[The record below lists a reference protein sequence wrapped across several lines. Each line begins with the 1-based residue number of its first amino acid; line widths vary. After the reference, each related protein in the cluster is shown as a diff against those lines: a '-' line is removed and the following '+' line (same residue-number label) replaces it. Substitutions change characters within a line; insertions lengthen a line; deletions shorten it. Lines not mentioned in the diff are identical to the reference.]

1 MSLELREIRMK
12 TSINLQRRKLL
23 KYTAIGI
30 AGAITYPSWVKAGE
44 FARTNAASAD
54 FMPDVEID
62 LTMNPAEV
70 AILSGKKTRIW
81 KITGK
86 VVKGPSDAL
95 DNNEGTYL
103 APSLHFK
110 KGQKVRMILN
120 NNLPAQSILHWHGLH
135 VPANMDGNPMYA
147 INQGE
152 AYVYE
157 FEILNRAGTYFYHS
171 HTHSVTARQVYSGL
185 AGLLTVTDDQEQ
197 ALNLPS
203 ENLDVPLVIQ
213 DRSFDGENQL
223 VYSAHMMQR
232 MQGFLGDQILVNGRP
247 DFVLPVATRAY
258 RLRLV
263 NGSNSR
269 IYKLAWDDDTPMTVI
284 GVDGGL
290 LPAPEQHPYVML
302 APGERAEVWTDFSGR
317 ALGSELNL
325 RSLSFDATTHGG
337 MGMMGGGGH
346 RGMMGRGM
354 MGGGGHRGMMGG
366 GMMGGG
372 MMAVST
378 LPLGSDYPILKVRV
392 AKKEQGENSLP
403 KSLTPIAALQVKNAA
418 NAANPKTI
426 TLSMEHMS
434 ALLNGRAYEM
444 DDVQPYEMIPVNSL
458 QLIEFDNGFDGNM
471 HGMMNMPHP
480 MHIHGEQFQIVK
492 REMSSRFSETYSTVS
507 AGFIDSGWKDTV
519 LVMPGEKVTLLKP
532 FNDFKGRY
540 MYHCHNLE
548 HEDMGMM
555 RDFLIK

>member
-1 MSLELREIRMK
+1 MSLELREIQMN
-12 TSINLQRRKLL
+12 TPTNLQRRKLL

-44 FARTNAASAD
+44 FVRTNMPSAD
-54 FMPDVEID
+54 FLPDVEID
-62 LTMNPAEV
+62 LTMNAAEV
-70 AILSGKKTRIW
+70 AILSGNKTPIW

-86 VVKGPSDAL
+86 VVKGPSDVL

-103 APSLHFK
+103 APTLRFK

-147 INQGE
+147 INRGE

-197 ALNLPS
+197 ALNLPRGD
-203 ENLDVPLVIQ
+203 LDVPLVIQ

-232 MQGFLGDQILVNGRP
+232 MQGFLGDQVLVNGRP

-258 RLRLV
+258 RLRLI

-269 IYKLAWDDDTPMTVI
+269 IYKLAWDDGTPMTVI

-290 LPAPEQHPYVML
+290 LSAPEKHPYVML
-302 APGERAEVWTDFSGR
+302 APGERVEVWTDFSGR
-317 ALGSELNL
+317 AVGSELNL
-325 RSLSFDATTHGG
+325 RSLSFDVATHGG
-337 MGMMGGGGH
+337 MGMMGGGMMGGGGH
-346 RGMMGRGM
+346 RGMMGR
-354 MGGGGHRGMMGG
+354 

-392 AKKEQGENSLP
+392 AKKEQGDNTLP
-403 KSLTPIAALQVKNAA
+403 KTLTPITALKVKNAA
-418 NAANPKTI
+418 NAGSPKNI

-444 DDVQPYEMIPVNSL
+444 NDIQPYEVIPVNSL
-458 QLIEFDNGFDGNM
+458 QLIEFDNGFEGGGM

-492 REMSSRFSETYSTVS
+492 REMNSRFNEIYSTVS
-507 AGFIDSGWKDTV
+507 AGLIDNGWKDTV

>member
-1 MSLELREIRMK
+1 MK
-12 TSINLQRRKLL
+12 TTTDLQRRKLL

-30 AGAITYPSWVKAGE
+30 AGAATYPSWAQAGE
-44 FARTNAASAD
+44 FVRVNAPSAD
-54 FMPDVEID
+54 FLPDVEIE
-62 LTMNPAEV
+62 LTMNTADVP
-70 AILSGKKTRIW
+70 ILSGNKTHVW

-86 VVKGPSDAL
+86 VIKGAANVL

-103 APSLHFK
+103 APTLRFK

-147 INQGE
+147 INRGE
-152 AYVYE
+152 TYIYE
-157 FEILNRAGTYFYHS
+157 FEILNRAGTYFYHA
-171 HTHSVTARQVYSGL
+171 HTHGVTARQVYSGL
-185 AGLLTVTDDQEQ
+185 AGLLIVNDDQEQ

-203 ENLDVPLVIQ
+203 GDLDVPLVIQ
-213 DRSFDGENQL
+213 DRSFDGQNQL

-232 MQGFLGDQILVNGRP
+232 MQGFQGDQILVNGRP

-269 IYKLAWDDDTPMTVI
+269 IYKLAWDDGTPITVI

-290 LPAPEQHPYVML
+290 LEKPEQHAYVML
-302 APGERAEVWTDFSGR
+302 APGERVDAWMDFSGR
-317 ALGSELNL
+317 AVGTELTL
-325 RSLSFDATTHGG
+325 HSLKFDVAAHGG
-337 MGMMGGGGH
+337 MGMMGGG
-346 RGMMGRGM
+346 MMGGRGRGM
-354 MGGGGHRGMMGG
+354 MGGGMG

-372 MMAVST
+372 MMSVST
-378 LPLGSDYPILKVRV
+378 LPSGSDYPILKIRI
-392 AKKEQGENSLP
+392 AKKEQGDNTLP
-403 KSLTPIAALQVKNAA
+403 KTLTPIAALHVKNAA
-418 NAANPKTI
+418 NADNPRTI
-426 TLSMEHMS
+426 ALSMQHMS
-434 ALLNGRAYEM
+434 ALLNGRSYKM
-444 DDVQPYEMIPVNSL
+444 NDIQPDEIIPVNSL
-458 QLIEFDNGFDGNM
+458 QLIEFDNGFDGGGM

-480 MHIHGEQFQIVK
+480 MHLHGEQFQIVK
-492 REMSSRFSETYSTVS
+492 REVNAR
-507 AGFIDSGWKDTV
+507 SGDNYASVASGLIQNGWQDTV
-519 LVMPGEKVTLLKP
+519 LVMPGEKVTILKP
-532 FNDFKGRY
+532 FNDFKGLF

>member
-1 MSLELREIRMK
+1 MK
-12 TSINLQRRKLL
+12 TTINLQRRKLL
-23 KYTAIGI
+23 KYAALGI
-30 AGAITYPSWVKAGE
+30 AGAATYPVWAQTGGFDRV
-44 FARTNAASAD
+44 NASSSD
-54 FMPDVEID
+54 FLPDVEIE
-62 LTMNPAEV
+62 LTMNAANV
-70 AILSGKKTRIW
+70 AVLNGEKTHVW

-86 VVKGPSDAL
+86 VITGPSNVL

-103 APSLHFK
+103 APTLRFK
-110 KGQKVRMILN
+110 KGQKVRLILN

-147 INQGE
+147 INQGQT
-152 AYVYE
+152 YVYE

-171 HTHSVTARQVYSGL
+171 HTHGVTARQVYSGL
-185 AGLLTVTDDQEQ
+185 AGLLIVSDDQEQ

-203 ENLDVPLVIQ
+203 GELDVPLVIQ
-213 DRSFDGENQL
+213 DRSFDGQNQL

-269 IYKLAWDDDTPMTVI
+269 IYKLAWNDGTPITVI

-290 LPAPEQHPYVML
+290 LAAPEQLPYVML
-302 APGERAEVWTDFSGR
+302 APGERVDAWMDFSGR
-317 ALGSELNL
+317 ALGTELAL
-325 RSLSFDATTHGG
+325 RSLSFDTATHGG
-337 MGMMGGGGH
+337 MGMMGGGMMGG
-346 RGMMGRGM
+346 RGGMMGHG
-354 MGGGGHRGMMGG
+354 MGGGMMRG

-372 MMAVST
+372 MMSVST
-378 LPLGSDYPILKVRV
+378 LPSGSDYPILKIRV
-392 AKKEQGENSLP
+392 TKKEQGDNTLP
-403 KSLTPIAALQVKNAA
+403 KTLTPITALQVKNAA
-418 NAANPKTI
+418 NATNPRTI
-426 TLSMEHMS
+426 ALSMEHMS
-434 ALLNGRAYEM
+434 ALLNGRSYKM
-444 DDVQPYEMIPVNSL
+444 DDVQPDEIIPVNSL
-458 QLIEFDNGFDGNM
+458 QLIEFDNGFNGGM

-480 MHIHGEQFQIVK
+480 MHLHGEQFQVVK
-492 REMSSRFSETYSTVS
+492 REISSASQESYTTVAS
-507 AGFIDSGWKDTV
+507 GFINSGWKDTV
-519 LVMPGEKVTLLKP
+519 LVMPGEKITILKP
-532 FNDFKGRY
+532 FNDFKGLF

>member
-1 MSLELREIRMK
+1 MPLELRETQMN
-12 TSINLQRRKLL
+12 TPTNLQRRKLL

-44 FARTNAASAD
+44 FVRTNVPSAD
-54 FMPDVEID
+54 FIPDVEID

-70 AILSGKKTRIW
+70 AILSGNKTRIW

-86 VVKGPSDAL
+86 VVKGPSDVL

-103 APSLHFK
+103 APTLRFK

-147 INQGE
+147 INRGE
-152 AYVYE
+152 SYVYE

-197 ALNLPS
+197 ALNLPKGD
-203 ENLDVPLVIQ
+203 LDVPLVIQ

-258 RLRLV
+258 RLRLI

-269 IYKLAWDDDTPMTVI
+269 IYKLAWDDGTPMTVI

-290 LPAPEQHPYVML
+290 LSAPENHPYVML
-302 APGERAEVWTDFSGR
+302 APGERVEIWTDFSGR

-325 RSLSFDATTHGG
+325 RSLSFDVSTHGG
-337 MGMMGGGGH
+337 MGMMGGG
-346 RGMMGRGM
+346 MMGGGM
-354 MGGGGHRGMMGG
+354 MGGRGHR

-392 AKKEQGENSLP
+392 AKKEQGDNTLP
-403 KSLTPIAALQVKNAA
+403 KTLTPITALQVKNAA
-418 NAANPKTI
+418 NANTPRNI

-444 DDVQPYEMIPVNSL
+444 DDVQPYEVIPVNSL
-458 QLIEFDNGFDGNM
+458 QLIEFDNGFEGGGM
-471 HGMMNMPHP
+471 HGMMMNMPHP

-492 REMSSRFSETYSTVS
+492 REMNSRFSEIYSSVS
-507 AGFIDSGWKDTV
+507 AGFINSGWKDTV

>member
-1 MSLELREIRMK
+1 MPLELRETQMN
-12 TSINLQRRKLL
+12 TPTNLQRRKLL

-30 AGAITYPSWVKAGE
+30 AGAITYPSWAKAGE
-44 FARTNAASAD
+44 FVRTNVPSAD
-54 FMPDVEID
+54 FIPDVEID

-70 AILSGKKTRIW
+70 TILSGNKTRIW

-86 VVKGPSDAL
+86 VVKGPSDVL

-103 APSLHFK
+103 APTLRFK

-147 INQGE
+147 INRGE
-152 AYVYE
+152 SYVYE

-197 ALNLPS
+197 ALNLPKGD
-203 ENLDVPLVIQ
+203 LDVPLVIQ

-269 IYKLAWDDDTPMTVI
+269 IYKLAWDDGTPMTVI

-290 LPAPEQHPYVML
+290 LSAPENHPYVML
-302 APGERAEVWTDFSGR
+302 APGERVEIWTDFSGR

-325 RSLSFDATTHGG
+325 RSLSFDVSTHGG
-337 MGMMGGGGH
+337 MGMMGGG
-346 RGMMGRGM
+346 MMGGGM
-354 MGGGGHRGMMGG
+354 MGGRGHR

-392 AKKEQGENSLP
+392 AKKEQGDNTLP
-403 KSLTPIAALQVKNAA
+403 KTLTPITALQVKNAA
-418 NAANPKTI
+418 NANTPRNI

-444 DDVQPYEMIPVNSL
+444 DDVQPYEVIPVNSL
-458 QLIEFDNGFDGNM
+458 QLIEFDNGFEGGGM
-471 HGMMNMPHP
+471 HGMMMNMPHP

-492 REMSSRFSETYSTVS
+492 REMNSRFSEIYSSVS
-507 AGFIDSGWKDTV
+507 AGFINSGWKDTV

>member
-1 MSLELREIRMK
+1 MPLELRETQMN
-12 TSINLQRRKLL
+12 TPTNLQRRKLL

-30 AGAITYPSWVKAGE
+30 AGAITYPSWAKAGE
-44 FARTNAASAD
+44 FVRTNVPSAD
-54 FMPDVEID
+54 FIPDVEID

-70 AILSGKKTRIW
+70 TILSGNKTRIW

-86 VVKGPSDAL
+86 VVKGPSDVL

-103 APSLHFK
+103 APTLRFK

-147 INQGE
+147 INRGE
-152 AYVYE
+152 SYVYE

-197 ALNLPS
+197 ALNLPKGD
-203 ENLDVPLVIQ
+203 LDVPLVIQ

-258 RLRLV
+258 RLRLI

-269 IYKLAWDDDTPMTVI
+269 IYKLAWDDGTPMTVI

-290 LPAPEQHPYVML
+290 LSAPENHPYVML
-302 APGERAEVWTDFSGR
+302 APGERVEIWTDFSGR

-325 RSLSFDATTHGG
+325 RSLSFDVSTHGG
-337 MGMMGGGGH
+337 MGMMGGG
-346 RGMMGRGM
+346 M
-354 MGGGGHRGMMGG
+354 MGGRGHR

-392 AKKEQGENSLP
+392 AKKEQGDNTLP
-403 KSLTPIAALQVKNAA
+403 KTLTPITALQVKNAA
-418 NAANPKTI
+418 NANTPRNI

-444 DDVQPYEMIPVNSL
+444 DDVQPYEVIPVNSL
-458 QLIEFDNGFDGNM
+458 QLIEFDNGFEGGGM
-471 HGMMNMPHP
+471 HGMMMNMPHP

-492 REMSSRFSETYSTVS
+492 REMNSRFSEIYSSVS
-507 AGFIDSGWKDTV
+507 AGFINSGWKDTV